1 MAKNGTT
8 LNNLFRDGS
17 TAALQIGN
25 TFQSQDNTGTPVT
38 SPLALTGAVQTLVVP
53 DNAVECILY
62 PVANSLQ
69 VSEIVGVTRYDL
81 IAAGAKESVPCAK
94 MNNIYVKGTAAD
106 TLYFRFT
113 MI

>member
-8 LNNLFRDGS
+8 TDNLFRDGG
-17 TAALQIGN
+17 TTPVQIGN

-38 SPLALTGAVQTLVVP
+38 SPLTLNGSVQTLVVP

-62 PVANSLQ
+62 PVANSLK

-81 IAAGAKESVPCAK
+81 IAAGSKESVPCAK
-94 MNNIYVKGTAAD
+94 MTNIYVQGTNAD

-113 MI
+113 II